1 MNKMTM
7 ISHSISKLFHC
18 PFSSGICTFYSSYKI
33 LGRSCNV
40 DYNMI
45 SFLALKVAM
54 AGLIVVCIG
63 IPLTPDRNNRMGLT
77 KDDHV
82 AKFQLQTMIFSVTK
96 RF

>member
-1 MNKMTM
+1 M
-7 ISHSISKLFHC
+7 L
-18 PFSSGICTFYSSYKI
+18 
-33 LGRSCNV
+33 
-40 DYNMI
+40 